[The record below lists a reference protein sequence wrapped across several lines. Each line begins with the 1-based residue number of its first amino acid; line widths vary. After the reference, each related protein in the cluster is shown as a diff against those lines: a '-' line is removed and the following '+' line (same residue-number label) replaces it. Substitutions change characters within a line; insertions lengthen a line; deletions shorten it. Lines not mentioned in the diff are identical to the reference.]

1 MIVTV
6 IIIGILI
13 LLFFIIWF
21 TTVTIVLDYSH
32 QQDDDHFRIKIKAWK
47 FIQHT
52 FEVPVVKV
60 DKDEPN
66 LIYKLKNENGE
77 HETNKITP
85 YEVSNRISDY
95 NELLHHVFDLSTVIR
110 KFLKTIKIKQFE
122 WHSVIGV
129 KDAAL
134 TGILT
139 GTAWALKGGIVG
151 LLSKYMKLLVYP
163 EISIYPSFQIPLS
176 QTKIKCMFKIRIGN
190 AILAGI
196 KILKYWRGGKGS
208 FNTKPLSM
216 VSEDENNHSIS

>member
-1 MIVTV
+1 MIVTA

-13 LLFFIIWF
+13 LIFFIIWF
-21 TTVTIVLDYSH
+21 TTVTIILDYSH
-32 QQDDDHFRIKIKAWK
+32 QQDDDHFKIKLQAWK
-47 FIQHT
+47 IIRYT
-52 FEVPVVKV
+52 IEVPLVKI

-66 LIYKLKNENGE
+66 LIYKTKNKDGEN
-77 HETNKITP
+77 ETNQITP
-85 YEVSNRISDY
+85 HEISDRLSDY
-95 NELLHHVFDLSTVIR
+95 KELLQHVFGLNMVLR
-110 KFLKTIKIKQFE
+110 KFFKTIKVKQLE

-139 GTAWALKGGIVG
+139 GAAWAFKGGIVG

-163 EISIYPSFQIPLS
+163 EISIHPSFQIPLS

-196 KILKYWRGGKGS
+196 KILKFWRGGKGS
-208 FNTKPLSM
+208 FKTKPLST
-216 VSEDENNHSIS
+216 VSKDENNHSI